1 MAHTAT
7 TIAEQYKQFLLQ
19 CDSDSDGEDAAGSAA
34 KQQRAGTRSSARA
47 GGSKASST
55 TSKAELKVNRKLAFI
70 KQAYGSLPPF
80 HQPDPGCEYEVVRLQ
95 DAINPIFF
103 PDRDEHLQVSFNRQ
117 ESLPGR
123 CVLWC
128 WGVFALAKSKGGS
141 VAGSD

>member
-70 KQAYGSLPPF
+70 KQAYGSLPQF
-80 HQPDPGCEYEVVRLQ
+80 GERPDPGCEYEVVRIQ
-95 DAINPIFF
+95 DAMNPIFF
-103 PDRDEHLQVSFNRQ
+103 PDGDDNLQVRRT
-117 ESLPGR
+117 L
-123 CVLWC
+123 
-128 WGVFALAKSKGGS
+128 
-141 VAGSD
+141 